1 MKVCLLCLIVL
12 VLSSCGKK
20 QTSWENDWSFPL
32 LDDSLTMAN
41 FYNDSTIVV
50 DPNNSLEINFYRTL
64 LDLSIND
71 FIRIP
76 DTLITQ
82 IFSPAL
88 NISNVPPG
96 TEFVNDIQDNPLDL
110 QGIELKKVIV
120 KKGEII
126 LTAFNPLNTG
136 VIMTVE
142 LPGSNKEGAMFSQS
156 FFLES
161 GSISSPSSATLTL
174 QLDGYELD
182 LSGQGGLDFN
192 VLQSKLSIQTD
203 PNGETIDISS
213 NCDFEARVEVRNI
226 ALDYAKGYF
235 GERLI
240 EEVNTSIVSVLSRIV
255 EGNLDIDLSQLTLEI
270 ENGFKCLFSVKLN
283 SLSNSNFNGNTVNLS
298 SVLLDNALVVSQA
311 MGSWESLLPSVAQ
324 FEFDNT
330 NSNVESF
337 LENVGANLAYDY
349 SIQINPLGN
358 ISGGTDEIFPNSKI
372 KVKLKIKAP
381 LVIGFDSFTIRDT
394 FDISLSQD
402 FSKSHVNFAEFK
414 LRALNSFPV
423 SASPLLYLLDEDNT
437 VLHTVIGDAQVST
450 AMMGDLNPDTGLMEK
465 ESLVRFIFSEELLS
479 DINSIK
485 KIIVE
490 LRLDTPNPIS
500 GVSEMMEVPFG
511 AKVLLKM
518 LGNFNTTVLLQ

>member
-1 MKVCLLCLIVL
+1 MKPCVFFILLL
-12 VLSSCGKK
+12 VLFACGKK
-20 QTSWENDWSFPL
+20 QTAWENDWSFPIVN
-32 LDDSLTMAN
+32 DSLTMAN
-41 FYNDSTIVV
+41 FYNDSTLDVNS
-50 DPNNSLEINFYRTL
+50 NNSLYINFYRTL

-71 FIRIP
+71 FIAIP
-76 DTLITQ
+76 DTTVTQ
-82 IFSPAL
+82 IFSPL
-88 NISNVPPG
+88 FNISNVPPG
-96 TEFVNDIQDNPLDL
+96 IEFVNQIQDNPFDL
-110 QGIELKKVIV
+110 QGIELKKVIIQ
-120 KKGEII
+120 KGEII
-126 LTAFNPLNTG
+126 ITAFNPLNTG
-136 VIMTVE
+136 VIMKVE
-142 LPGSNKEGAMFSQS
+142 LPGSNKQGAMFSQS
-156 FFLES
+156 LFLEP
-161 GSISSPSSATLTL
+161 GSISSPSSGTLTL
-174 QLDGYELD
+174 ELGGYELD
-182 LSGQGGLDFN
+182 LSGEGGLDFN

-203 PNGETIDISS
+203 PNGETIDLSS

-226 ALDYAKGYF
+226 TLDYAKGYF
-235 GERLI
+235 GDRFI
-240 EEVNTSIVSVLSRIV
+240 EEVNTSLVSILSNIT
-255 EGNLDIDLSQLTLEI
+255 EGNLDIDISQLTIEI

-349 SIQINPLGN
+349 SVQINPLGN
-358 ISGGTDEIFPNSKI
+358 ISGGTDEIFPNSNI

-381 LVIGFDSFTIRDT
+381 FVFGFDGFTIRDT
-394 FDISLSQD
+394 FDISMIQD
-402 FSKSHVNFAEFK
+402 FSKSHVNFAEFQ

-423 SASPLLYLLDEDNT
+423 SASPVLYLLDEDNT
-437 VLHTVIGDAQVST
+437 VLHTVIGDAQVSS
-450 AMMGDLNPDTGLMEK
+450 AQMGEVNPNTGLMEK
-465 ESLVRFIFSEELLS
+465 ASLVKFIFPEELLS

-500 GVSEMMEVPFG
+500 GVSEMLDIPFG